1 MLQIALQ
8 LAAAFALGAIAVH
21 IHISLRQRRNR
32 EWLAIMENFVQ
43 NDCRSALLSYRLT
56 VSADIACGDSEIWSQ
71 VGGVHG
77 FWTMYLN
84 TEVLL
89 DAVDF
94 TMKTCSE
101 SSAMAANL
109 QRIRAE
115 VLCARRLILVLL
127 LKCVLTALRRPELAS
142 VSATAR
148 AYVSAIAHFGLA
160 LNDFRP
166 DLLIPFRFH
175 IART

>member
-8 LAAAFALGAIAVH
+8 LVAACALFAIAMH
-21 IHISLRQRRNR
+21 IHLSLRQRRNR
-32 EWLAIMENFVQ
+32 EWLAIMENFVH

-56 VSADIACGDSEIWSQ
+56 VSADIACSDSEIWSQ
-71 VGGVHG
+71 VGGVRG

-89 DAVDF
+89 DAVEF
-94 TMKTCSE
+94 TIKTCLDSPAKIE
-101 SSAMAANL
+101 NL
-109 QRIRAE
+109 RRIRAE
-115 VLCARRLILVLL
+115 VLCARRLVLILL
-127 LKCVLTALRRPELAS
+127 LKCILTALRRPEIAS

-148 AYVSAIAHFGLA
+148 AYVAAIAHFGLA

>member
-8 LAAAFALGAIAVH
+8 LVAACALFAIAVH
-21 IHISLRQRRNR
+21 IHLSLRQRRNR
-32 EWLAIMENFVQ
+32 EWLAIMENFVH

-56 VSADIACGDSEIWSQ
+56 VSADIACPDSEIWSQ

-89 DAVDF
+89 DAVEY
-94 TMKTCSE
+94 TLKTCGQNRP
-101 SSAMAANL
+101 MAETL
-109 QRIRAE
+109 QRIRE
-115 VLCARRLILVLL
+115 EILDARRMILVML
-127 LKCVLTALRRPELAS
+127 LKCFLTALRRPALPS
-142 VSATAR
+142 ISATAR
-148 AYVSAIAHFGLA
+148 AYIASVAHLGLA

-166 DLLIPFRFH
+166 DLLRPFRFY

>member
-8 LAAAFALGAIAVH
+8 LVAACALFAVAVH
-21 IHISLRQRRNR
+21 IHLSLRQRRNR
-32 EWLAIMENFVQ
+32 EWLAIMENFVH
-43 NDCRSALLSYRLT
+43 NDCRSALLSYHLT
-56 VSADIACGDSEIWSQ
+56 VSADVACSDSEIWSR
-71 VGGVHG
+71 VGGIYG

-94 TMKTCSE
+94 TAKTCRHDP
-101 SSAMAANL
+101 AMTEIFR
-109 QRIRAE
+109 RIRME
-115 VLCARRLILVLL
+115 IRSARRLIFVLL
-127 LKCVLTALRRPELAS
+127 LRCFLTALRRPGLPS

-148 AYVSAIAHFGLA
+148 AYVAAIAHFGLA

-166 DLLIPFRFH
+166 DLLWQFRIH